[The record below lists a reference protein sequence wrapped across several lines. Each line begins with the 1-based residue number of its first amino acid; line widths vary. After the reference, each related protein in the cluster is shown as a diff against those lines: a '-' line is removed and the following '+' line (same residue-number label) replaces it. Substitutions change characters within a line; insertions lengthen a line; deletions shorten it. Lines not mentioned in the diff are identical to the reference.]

1 MFQLH
6 LNFCDLTDLKEN
18 GFIGVLKKRQSGFHS
33 SDMEI
38 HAPTFVSGFLFSL
51 LIKKKYFRIHFS
63 KLDIKPR
70 DI

>member
-6 LNFCDLTDLKEN
+6 LNFCDLWDLKEN

-38 HAPTFVSGFLFSL
+38 HAPTFVSSL

>member
-38 HAPTFVSGFLFSL
+38 HAPTFVSGFL
-51 LIKKKYFRIHFS
+51 HC
-63 KLDIKPR
+63 
-70 DI
+70 

>member
-6 LNFCDLTDLKEN
+6 LNFCDLWDLKEN

-38 HAPTFVSGFLFSL
+38 HAPTFCLVFF
-51 LIKKKYFRIHFS
+51 IVDKKKYFRIHFS